1 VEKLEREEDIMST
14 TVKRDRLAPQ
24 TEYLDD
30 ESILSPI
37 AKTTNKKVIVLL
49 CLDGPWMAKVALSYI
64 KNYIGRLASD
74 VKIGIYLLQIITETK
89 YYRVGDGTVTTVP
102 CTEED
107 IKQTMNETVSDL
119 NKAAESLRSKN
130 VTITVKVGIGT
141 EVSKEIIQIAEE
153 VNANLIVMF
162 THSTSWLSRLTF
174 SSMTDKV
181 LRKAESIPI
190 MVVRADNLKG

>member
-1 VEKLEREEDIMST
+1 MST

-30 ESILSPI
+30 ESILCPI
-37 AKTTNKKVIVLL
+37 AKTTNKKEIVLL

-64 KNYIGRLASD
+64 KNYIARLASD
-74 VKIGIYLLQIITETK
+74 VKVRIYLLQIITETK

-102 CTEED
+102 CTAED
-107 IKQTMNETVSDL
+107 MKQTMKETVSDL

-141 EVSKEIIQIAEE
+141 DVSKEIIQIAEE

-162 THSTSWLSRLTF
+162 THSSSWLSRLTF